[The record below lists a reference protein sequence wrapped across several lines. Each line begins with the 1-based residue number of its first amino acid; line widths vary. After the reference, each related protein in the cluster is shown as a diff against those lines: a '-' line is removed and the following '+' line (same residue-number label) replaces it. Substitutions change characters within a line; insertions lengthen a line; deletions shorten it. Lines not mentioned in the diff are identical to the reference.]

1 MMLPLPLALAIV
13 QPQAAPPAAIT
24 LAPDT
29 ETRWVGFELTP
40 TNQIRFTVDVNG
52 RPARAILDTGLSD
65 TVATPRFAAEAGLQP
80 DAREP
85 ATAIGGSV
93 EVAWAR
99 VSSIA
104 FGGLERRGGRLGIST
119 ALGQER
125 FGTDLYVGADVLG
138 CCALDID
145 YDNRRFR
152 ILPSGRLPF
161 SGATAPLDRMPR
173 SGIYVSQVKLA
184 GTRLHPMVV
193 DTGDGAAITLSRA
206 AWRSTRAEGRVT
218 TTLGWGMGGAV
229 VTDTVVVSSLSIA
242 GMAPRET
249 EVRIEPADGFSASI
263 GTAGRIGTGLMLRYR
278 VLLDPNA
285 KRMVLR
291 AGKAADEAVVR
302 STSGLLLDYTGK
314 ALRVLHVMRGSPAE
328 QGGWRAGET
337 ICAADGVSVADQVRA
352 SGTVDWAVGPPGR
365 TVRLTLCGGGDR
377 TLTLRSFY

>member
-1 MMLPLPLALAIV
+1 MLLLPLAVAIL
-13 QPQAAPPAAIT
+13 PTQAAAVPT

-29 ETRWVGFELTP
+29 ESRWVAFELTP
-40 TNQIRFTVDVNG
+40 TNQVRFTIEVNG

-65 TVATPRFAAEAGLQP
+65 TVATPRFAAEAELQA
-80 DAREP
+80 DASER

-93 EVAWAR
+93 EVAWAP
-99 VSSIA
+99 VSRIA
-104 FGGLERRGGRLGIST
+104 FGGLDRRGGRVGISS

-125 FGTDLYVGADVLG
+125 FGTDLYVGADLLG

-161 SGATAPLDRMPR
+161 AGATAPLGRMPR
-173 SGIYVSQVKLA
+173 SGIYFSQVTLA

-193 DTGDGAAITLSRA
+193 DTGDGAAVTLSRI
-206 AWRSTRAEGRVT
+206 AWRSTGARGT
-218 TTLGWGMGGAV
+218 LTSTLGWGMGGAI
-229 VTDTVVVSSLSIA
+229 VTDTVVVPSLSIA
-242 GMAPRET
+242 GMPAHET
-249 EVRIEPADGFSASI
+249 EVRIEPENGFSAGI

-278 VLLDPNA
+278 VLLDPVA

-291 AGKAADEAVVR
+291 PGKAAGEPVVR

-337 ICAADGVSVADQVRA
+337 ICAADGITVADQVRA
-352 SGTVDWAVGPPGR
+352 SGIVDWAVGPPGR
-365 TVRLTLCGGGDR
+365 TVRLTLCDGGER
-377 TLTLRSFY
+377 SLTLRRFY